1 MKLWKNLLVLMVLS
15 LFVCMIVCGC
25 GGVQSSP
32 KKVVEAYFDAF
43 QKKDMKTAI
52 TYTLNADLSDSK
64 LAQMEDI
71 LKEFEIKS
79 FKIEKVEKLNKTQAT
94 VSVEVTTAFKG
105 DESKAVSDI
114 TVIKKD
120 GKWYI
125 DDGRDNDDWDEDRR
139 EPEKD
144 KDQDDSV
151 SENTDDGRQS
161 ETDD

>member
-1 MKLWKNLLVLMVLS
+1 MMKLWKNLLVLMVLS

-32 KKVVEAYFDAF
+32 KKKWWKLILTPSR
-43 QKKDMKTAI
+43 KKDMKTAI

-114 TVIKKD
+114 TVIKK
-120 GKWYI
+120 
-125 DDGRDNDDWDEDRR
+125 RR
-139 EPEKD
+139 
-144 KDQDDSV
+144 QMV
-151 SENTDDGRQS
+151 YR
-161 ETDD
+161 